1 LVSNIWHATEP
12 WPRGRRRVAKTAA
25 CPVFLVRQES
35 QERTVNRVNLDHPA
49 HQASL
54 AAHRWRFADL
64 SLLRHANRAHRV
76 QLDLLVHQA
85 NQEHQD
91 PTATLAIQ
99 ARMAA
104 LDHPAHQDPTA
115 QADHLARTERKDHPV
130 PQPSQFHQLPVMP
143 AHQPK
148 MDHQDPPV
156 NQVHLAQTALQAQLV
171 PKAHPGLL
179 DHQATMALQ
188 ETKDH
193 LVQMDPRESQVFA
206 PNTAPPTAVSSS
218 RMAQGDKRP
227 RAKPMCTMS
236 RDFSNFGISNFND
249 AHLPLTGHH
258 YFSIVILLV
267 SMSFAS
273 FKATPS

>member
-1 LVSNIWHATEP
+1 LDATEP

-35 QERTVNRVNLDHPA
+35 QERTVNRVNLDHLA

-54 AAHRWRFADL
+54 DAHRWRFADL
-64 SLLRHANRAHRV
+64 SLRRHANRAHRV
-76 QLDLLVHQA
+76 QLDLVVHQA
-85 NQEHQD
+85 NQEHQA
-91 PTATLAIQ
+91 PTATLATQ
-99 ARMAA
+99 AKMAA

-115 QADHLARTERKDHPV
+115 QADHLARTERKEDPV
-130 PQPSQFHQLPVMP
+130 PQPFQFHQLPVMP
-143 AHQPK
+143 ARQPK

-156 NQVHLAQTALQAQLV
+156 NQVHPAQTALQAQLV
-171 PKAHPGLL
+171 PKAHPALL
-179 DHQATMALQ
+179 DPQATMALQ

-193 LVQMDPRESQVFA
+193 QVQMDPRESQVFA

-227 RAKPMCTMS
+227 GAKSLSTMS
-236 RDFSNFGISNFND
+236 CDFSKIDISNYNY